1 MDDALIAIAVLAGI
15 AGGAYALDRLG
26 LWLEARGWLYYRT
39 KRGSVPLGRAVLET
53 QAVLDPSKRHV
64 LETARTEPE
73 GGESGD
79 PPTRETGVRLSK

>member
-53 QAVLDPSKRHV
+53 QALLDPSKRHV
-64 LETARTEPE
+64 LEAARTEPE
-73 GGESGD
+73 AGASGD
-79 PPTRETGVRLSK
+79 PPSPEKGVRL